1 MTKDEAEIRSII
13 ADRAKAHHAKNVDL
27 LLAHGG
33 EGFLSFD
40 LAPPLRNKGG
50 SPKEARREI
59 EAWFAIWKGPIGLE
73 ERDLVVTAGD
83 NVAFS
88 TSLTHMT
95 GTKTRR
101 SVALV
106 PQHKRFSQ
114 GKRQMEGHAR
124 AQFGA
129 FLHGRQLQCPRRP
142 QALMSSGSI
151 ALRARRVQSLLLD
164 QGPGGQPRRAH
175 PSQSHARDPDYN

>member
-13 ADRAKAHHAKNVDL
+13 ADRAKAHHAKNADL

-40 LAPPLRNKGG
+40 LAPPLQNKGG

-59 EAWFAIWKGPIGLE
+59 EAWFSTWRGPIGLE

-83 NVAFS
+83 KVAFS

-95 GTKTRR
+95 GTKTDSTKVSLWFR
-101 SVALV
+101 STNGFRKENGKWKIVHTHSSV
-106 PQHKRFSQ
+106 PFYMD
-114 GKRQMEGHAR
+114 G
-124 AQFGA
+124 
-129 FLHGRQLQCPRRP
+129 
-142 QALMSSGSI
+142 SSK
-151 ALRARRVQSLLLD
+151 ACLD
-164 QGPGGQPRRAH
+164 LKP
-175 PSQSHARDPDYN
+175 

>member
-13 ADRAKAHHAKNVDL
+13 ADRAQAHRAKNVDL

-40 LAPPLRNKGG
+40 LAPHLRNKGG

-95 GTKTRR
+95 GTKTDGAEVSLWFHSTNGFRKINGKWKVTHAHS
-101 SVALV
+101 SV
-106 PQHKRFSQ
+106 PFY
-114 GKRQMEGHAR
+114 MD
-124 AQFGA
+124 
-129 FLHGRQLQCPRRP
+129 
-142 QALMSSGSI
+142 GSFK
-151 ALRARRVQSLLLD
+151 
-164 QGPGGQPRRAH
+164 AH
-175 PSQSHARDPDYN
+175 VDLKP

>member
-1 MTKDEAEIRSII
+1 MTKEEAEIRSII
-13 ADRAKAHHAKNVDL
+13 ADRAKAHHDKNVDL

-50 SPKEARREI
+50 SSKEARREI
-59 EAWFAIWKGPIGLE
+59 EFATWKGPIGLE

-95 GTKTRR
+95 GAKTDGAEVSLRFR
-101 SVALV
+101 STNGF
-106 PQHKRFSQ
+106 RNEN
-114 GKRQMEGHAR
+114 GKWKIVHA
-124 AQFGA
+124 
-129 FLHGRQLQCPRRP
+129 H
-142 QALMSSGSI
+142 SSGVCLTFRAES
-151 ALRARRVQSLLLD
+151 ASGEATSGRVRVRRLRDRTS
-164 QGPGGQPRRAH
+164 RA
-175 PSQSHARDPDYN
+175 

>member
-13 ADRAKAHHAKNVDL
+13 ADHAKAHHDKNVDL

-40 LAPPLRNKGG
+40 LAPPLQNKGG

-59 EAWFAIWKGPIGLE
+59 EAWFATWKGPIGLE

-95 GTKTRR
+95 GAKTDGARG
-101 SVALV
+101 VTVV
-106 PQHKRFSQ
+106 PHHERFSQ
-114 GKRQMEGHAR
+114 GKRQMEDRAR
-124 AQFGA
+124 A
-129 FLHGRQLQCPRRP
+129 
-142 QALMSSGSI
+142 
-151 ALRARRVQSLLLD
+151 
-164 QGPGGQPRRAH
+164 
-175 PSQSHARDPDYN
+175 

>member
-13 ADRAKAHHAKNVDL
+13 ADHAKAHHAKNVDL

-40 LAPPLRNKGG
+40 LAPPLQNRGG
-50 SPKEARREI
+50 SPKKARREI
-59 EAWFAIWKGPIGLE
+59 EAWFATWKGPIGLE

-95 GTKTRR
+95 GTKNRRHR

-106 PQHKRFSQ
+106 PHHERFSQ
-114 GKRQMEGHAR
+114 GKRQMEDRAR
-124 AQFGA
+124 AQLGA
-129 FLHGRQLQCPRRP
+129 FLHGRQLESLSRP
-142 QALMSSGSI
+142 QALT
-151 ALRARRVQSLLLD
+151 
-164 QGPGGQPRRAH
+164 
-175 PSQSHARDPDYN
+175 

>member
-13 ADRAKAHHAKNVDL
+13 ADHAKAHHAKNVDL

-40 LAPPLRNKGG
+40 LAPPLQNRGG
-50 SPKEARREI
+50 SPKKARREI
-59 EAWFAIWKGPIGLE
+59 EAWFATWKGPIGLE

-95 GTKTRR
+95 GTKTDGTEVSLWFRTTNGFRR
-101 SVALV
+101 ENGKWRIVHAHSSV
-106 PQHKRFSQ
+106 PFHMD
-114 GKRQMEGHAR
+114 G
-124 AQFGA
+124 
-129 FLHGRQLQCPRRP
+129 
-142 QALMSSGSI
+142 SSK
-151 ALRARRVQSLLLD
+151 ACLD
-164 QGPGGQPRRAH
+164 LKP
-175 PSQSHARDPDYN
+175 